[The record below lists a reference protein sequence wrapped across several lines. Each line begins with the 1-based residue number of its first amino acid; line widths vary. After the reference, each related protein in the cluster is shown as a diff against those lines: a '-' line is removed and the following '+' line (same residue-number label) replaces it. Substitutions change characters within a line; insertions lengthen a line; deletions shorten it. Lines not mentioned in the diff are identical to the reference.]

1 MDTVVGNSADSHDE
15 RQKQIYPMNSK
26 VNSMHKNL
34 AGRVA
39 LVTGGSRG
47 IGRATCLALA
57 VRGAAVAVLCRSRLE
72 QAAEVVRQIQ
82 AGGERALAIQA
93 DVLDP
98 GAIKRSVQ
106 EAVSGLGSIDILV
119 NNLGEMTDGP
129 VADMKDEEW
138 EHSLAANLGAAFRYA
153 RECIPSMKERRWGR
167 IINVSSQVAF
177 TGSNNHAH
185 YSAAKSGLL
194 GFTFSLAKELAAWE
208 ITANVVAPGRIVTDL
223 LTERMAGREQE
234 WMSQTPLKR
243 FGRPEEVAGPIAF
256 LASDDASYMTGA
268 VLNVSGGQLMG

>member
-1 MDTVVGNSADSHDE
+1 MVKDFV
-15 RQKQIYPMNSK
+15 
-26 VNSMHKNL
+26 
-34 AGRVA
+34 GRVA

-57 VRGAAVAVLCRSRLE
+57 ARGAAVAVLCRSRLDL
-72 QAAEVVRQIQ
+72 AEDVVKQIN
-82 AGGERALAIQA
+82 AGGERGLALKAN
-93 DVLDP
+93 VLDP
-98 GAIKRSVQ
+98 GAIKRSVH
-106 EAVSGLGSIDILV
+106 EVVSGLGRVDILV
-119 NNLGEMTDGP
+119 NNLGEMTDVL

-138 EHSLAANLGAAFRYA
+138 EQSLAVNLGSAFRYA

-194 GFTFSLAKELAAWE
+194 GFTFSLAKELGACG

-223 LTERMAGREQE
+223 LTERMAGREAE
-234 WMSQTPLKR
+234 WIRQTPMKR
-243 FGRPEEVAGPIAF
+243 FGQPEEVAGPIAF
-256 LASDDASYMTGA
+256 LASEDASYITGA
-268 VLNVSGGQLMG
+268 VLNVNGGQLMG

>member
-1 MDTVVGNSADSHDE
+1 MD
-15 RQKQIYPMNSK
+15 
-26 VNSMHKNL
+26 KNL
-34 AGRVA
+34 GGRVA

-57 VRGAAVAVLCRSRLE
+57 ARGAAVAVLCRSRLD
-72 QAAEVVRQIQ
+72 QAKEVVQQIQ
-82 AGGERALAIQA
+82 AGGERALALQA
-93 DVLDP
+93 DALDP

-106 EAVSGLGSIDILV
+106 QAVFGLGRVDILV

-129 VADMKDEEW
+129 VAEMKDEEW
-138 EHSLAANLGAAFRYA
+138 EHSLAVNLGSAFRYA

-167 IINVSSQVAF
+167 IINVSSQVAYS
-177 TGSNNHAH
+177 GSNNHAH
-185 YSAAKSGLL
+185 YAAAKSGLL
-194 GFTFSLAKELAAWE
+194 GFTFSLAKELGAWGV
-208 ITANVVAPGRIVTDL
+208 TVNAVAPGRIVTDL
-223 LTERMAGREQE
+223 LLERMAGREEE
-234 WMSQTPLKR
+234 WIRQTPLQR

>member
-1 MDTVVGNSADSHDE
+1 MD
-15 RQKQIYPMNSK
+15 
-26 VNSMHKNL
+26 KNL

-57 VRGAAVAVLCRSRLE
+57 TRGAAVAVLCRSRLD
-72 QAAEVVRQIQ
+72 QAKEVVQQIQ

-93 DVLDP
+93 DALDP

-106 EAVSGLGSIDILV
+106 EAVSGLGRIDILV
-119 NNLGEMTDGP
+119 NNLGEMTGAP

-138 EHSLAANLGAAFRYA
+138 EHSLAVNLGSAFRYA

-167 IINVSSQVAF
+167 IINLSSQAAYR
-177 TGSNNHAH
+177 GSNNHAH
-185 YSAAKSGLL
+185 YAAAKSGLL
-194 GFTFSLAKELAAWE
+194 GLTFSLAKELGACGV
-208 ITANVVAPGRIVTDL
+208 TVNVVAPGRIATDML
-223 LTERMAGREQE
+223 LEGMAGREEE
-234 WMSQTPLKR
+234 WIRQTPLQR

-256 LASDDASYMTGA
+256 LASEDASYITGA
-268 VLNVSGGQLMG
+268 VLNVSGGQMMG

>member
-1 MDTVVGNSADSHDE
+1 MV
-15 RQKQIYPMNSK
+15 
-26 VNSMHKNL
+26 KNL
-34 AGRVA
+34 GGRVA

-57 VRGAAVAVLCRSRLE
+57 ARGAAVAVLCRSRFD
-72 QAAEVVRQIQ
+72 QAEEVVQQIQ
-82 AGGERALAIQA
+82 AGGERALALQA
-93 DVLDP
+93 DALDP

-106 EAVSGLGSIDILV
+106 EAVSGLGSVDILV

-138 EHSLAANLGAAFRYA
+138 EQSLAVNLGSAFRYA

-167 IINVSSQVAF
+167 IISVSSQVAY

-185 YSAAKSGLL
+185 YAAAKSGLL
-194 GFTFSLAKELAAWE
+194 GFTFSLAKELGACGV
-208 ITANVVAPGRIVTDL
+208 TVNVVAPGRIVTDL
-223 LTERMAGREQE
+223 LLDRMAGREQE
-234 WMSQTPLKR
+234 WIRQTPLQR
-243 FGRPEEVAGPIAF
+243 FGRPEEVAGPIVF
-256 LASDDASYMTGA
+256 LASDDASYITGA